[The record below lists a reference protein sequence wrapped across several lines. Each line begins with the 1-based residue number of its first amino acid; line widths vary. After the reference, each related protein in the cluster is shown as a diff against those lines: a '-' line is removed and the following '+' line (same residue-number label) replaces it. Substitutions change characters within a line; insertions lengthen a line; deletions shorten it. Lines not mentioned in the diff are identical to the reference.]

1 MADERTIF
9 LITIFG
15 YGQNDPDT
23 ERLVN
28 ADTRGKALAHAAA
41 VNKAS
46 AADVARVLGAGGKV
60 EDAA

>member
-1 MADERTIF
+1 MANDERTIF

-15 YGQNDPDT
+15 KGTEPDT

-46 AADVARVLGAGGKV
+46 AADVARVLGAGGNV
-60 EDAA
+60 EESA

>member
-15 YGQNDPDT
+15 KGTEADT

-28 ADTRGKALAHAAA
+28 APTRNAALHHAAA

-60 EDAA
+60 ESAA